1 MLKNSSDYLAAV
13 QFPAVSAGIIPLFMY
28 AFADLAIIA
37 AKRKF
42 HAVCPAAHT
51 IDGRR
56 CDLRRIVHYAPLLG
70 CFFSQIIVIGD
81 GGYTGVAA
89 FAVQSAAGNQL
100 FHLLVILG
108 SKYRESC
115 LSCQGFSLFAHV
127 HGDFR
132 SAFRDIGTG
141 KNSFAPL
148 LQGSEKCRTLVHR
161 PKL

>member
-42 HAVCPAAHT
+42 RPVCPAAHT
-51 IDGRR
+51 IDCRR

-70 CFFSQIIVIGD
+70 CFFPQLIVIGD
-81 GGYTGVAA
+81 GGDTSIAA
-89 FAVQSAAGNQL
+89 FTIQSATGNQL
-100 FHLLVILG
+100 FHQLVILEN
-108 SKYRESC
+108 KYSGNQPTR
-115 LSCQGFSLFAHV
+115 QGFSLFAYTS
-127 HGDFR
+127 GAAKLER
-132 SAFRDIGTG
+132 ILSL
-141 KNSFAPL
+141 PL
-148 LQGSEKCRTLVHR
+148 LQENGKCRTLVHR